1 MILFPNRYYLI
12 FLFLERA
19 ILAKRLSGLAE
30 HTDGWLFYSQGVN
43 EQRELVKK
51 WREAAGEFKPFAQAL
66 AIDLSENPNEAPK
79 PIQGGF
85 RSGYRFLIDYL
96 HAYEDAG
103 VNHVMF
109 GMKYGTRPAAE
120 VIQELGEYVLPH
132 FPTNIL

>member
-1 MILFPNRYYLI
+1 M
-12 FLFLERA
+12 
-19 ILAKRLSGLAE
+19 
-30 HTDGWLFYSQGVN
+30 
-43 EQRELVKK
+43 KK
-51 WREAAGEFKPFAQAL
+51 WRQAAGGFKPFAQAL

-79 PIQGGF
+79 PIKGGF

-109 GMKYGTRPAAE
+109 GLKNGTRPAAE

-132 FPTNIL
+132 FPANKL